1 MSDKTGI
8 IKINE
13 TAEKYIQAVSA
24 KLHLQIEGENFFYG
38 NAALEKSAEVKS
50 LVESLKQAGIGAEN
64 VMIKDVSLQT
74 EAGIFSKSS
83 KATYKIAVNVKD
95 LGLMSEA
102 LGAITGQKNCQLIST
117 EWTYDE
123 DEARIELARQALIK
137 AKRKADSMAEA
148 VGYKIVGIKECSDTY
163 QEMPKQPYNYA
174 LIAQQSKSRGGFSM
188 GSADIGTEFQNENK
202 VSAQVFVEFIIEKGD

>member
-1 MSDKTGI
+1 MSEKTGI

-50 LVESLKQAGIGAEN
+50 LVESLKEIGVAPEN

-74 EAGIFSKSS
+74 DTGIFSKSS
-83 KATYKIAVNVKD
+83 KATYKIAVNIKD

-102 LGAITGQKNCQLIST
+102 LGAITGQKNCQLMTT
-117 EWTYDE
+117 EWIFDE
-123 DEARIELARQALIK
+123 DEAHLELAREALVK

-163 QEMPKQPYNYA
+163 RELPKEQF
-174 LIAQQSKSRGGFSM
+174 GGFAPQAAR
-188 GSADIGTEFQNENK
+188 GRADSFAPANIGTEFRSENK